1 MRAKAKTMRGIRW
14 AVGLLF
20 ASAGAGFG
28 LHYFDLHGDPPLQY
42 RTFRATRA
50 PLTQV
55 VTATGQLNPVV
66 NVQVGSQISGIIQHL
81 FVDYNSVVKSNQ
93 VIAQID
99 PATYRANV
107 REAEGNVADAKANL
121 ELMRLNANRSQEL
134 RKNELIPQADT
145 DQALANLH
153 QAEATLMIREA
164 ALENAKVDLS
174 RTTIYSPID
183 GVVISRN
190 VDVGQTVA
198 ASLSA
203 PTLFV
208 IAHDLAQ
215 MQIAANVSEAD
226 VGAIHLGQEA
236 EFTVDAF
243 PYQVFK
249 GEVVQIRNAPVTVE
263 NVVTYDTVVA
273 VDNPELKLKPGMTAN
288 VSIIVARH
296 PNALVIPNAALR
308 FRPLDADES
317 GMAGAQSFRHRTGFA
332 DNQPTRNSHVDRRGT
347 HSSDAQPVPAT
358 WQIAPERSPDHTV
371 YLLAASNGG
380 KQVSARDAKLRPLTI
395 KTGISDGIYTEV
407 LGGLK
412 PDQAVVVGLDVPLTA
427 SAQRATVNPF
437 GGRFRRF

>member
-1 MRAKAKTMRGIRW
+1 MTAKAKTMRGIRW

-28 LHYFDLHGDPPLQY
+28 LHYFDLRADPPLEY

-81 FVDYNSVVKSNQ
+81 FVDYNSIVKSNQ

-121 ELMRLNANRSQEL
+121 ELMRLNANRAQEL
-134 RKNELIPQADT
+134 RKNELIPQADA

-153 QAEATLMIREA
+153 QAEATLIIRQA
-164 ALENAKVDLS
+164 ALENTQVDLS

-208 IAHDLAQ
+208 IAHNLAQ
-215 MQIAANVSEAD
+215 MQIDANVSEAD
-226 VGAIHLGQEA
+226 VGAVHLGQEA

-249 GEVVQIRNAPVTVE
+249 GKVVQIRNAPVTVE

-273 VDNPELKLKPGMTAN
+273 VDNPDLKLKPGMTAN

-308 FRPLDADES
+308 FHPLDADDP
-317 GMAGAQSFRHRTGFA
+317 GMGGTQSSSHRTSFA
-332 DNQPTRNSHVDRRGT
+332 GNKPARYANADRGGIRSSGAHAVPT
-347 HSSDAQPVPAT
+347 T

-371 YLLAASNGG
+371 YLLAATNGG
-380 KQVSARDAKLRPLTI
+380 DPVSTKGAKLSPLTI
-395 KTGISDGIYTEV
+395 ETGISDGIYTEV

-412 PDQAVVVGLDVPLTA
+412 PDQPVVVGLDLPLTA
-427 SAQRATVNPF
+427 SAQRSTVNPF